1 MCCYQTKLQ
10 TLEREISR
18 AAQAVTAAQGQIK
31 TAKSAHRKILN
42 SRDSSQAAMTI
53 VQRNLEGAREDG
65 DADEIK
71 KFSDQLALAQTQ
83 SPAENF
89 SQQLK
94 KSELKVKQLDEK
106 LQHAAVHKQLHKEA
120 RRSLFVL
127 SRRRPIVTH
136 RSSLWIFF
144 SSSFFVFFSVCVTS
158 QASHTKLLEEQSK
171 LSDEIAELEKQL
183 AQSASPVHSKL
194 WPCTLPGPGRTQ
206 RRRRA
211 DGFADAHV
219 HCCWFVDSRSTASMP
234 ATTNSRRRMRRPRPQ
249 PRPRPL
255 RTRNK
260 SSTTTAR
267 STWSISNPKCATIGW
282 LSWWRKPGRRIRS
295 SPWWPCRTRLC

>member
-144 SSSFFVFFSVCVTS
+144 SSSFFVFFFFLCNLSGLTHQAAGGAKQAVRRDRRAGEAVGAVCFSGTIKTL
-158 QASHTKLLEEQSK
+158 ALHT
-171 LSDEIAELEKQL
+171 AR
-183 AQSASPVHSKL
+183 AGAHSK
-194 WPCTLPGPGRTQ
+194 TKKSGRF
-206 RRRRA
+206 R
-211 DGFADAHV
+211 
-219 HCCWFVDSRSTASMP
+219 
-234 ATTNSRRRMRRPRPQ
+234 
-249 PRPRPL
+249 
-255 RTRNK
+255 
-260 SSTTTAR
+260 
-267 STWSISNPKCATIGW
+267 
-282 LSWWRKPGRRIRS
+282 
-295 SPWWPCRTRLC
+295 